1 MPRFVGKRTVPW
13 WWDAAALV
21 VLIVVIVVVLE
32 LAGVI
37 DLFG

>member
-21 VLIVVIVVVLE
+21 VLVVVIVVVLE

-37 DLFG
+37 NLFG